1 MCRIQRPKKA
11 SFPLQMLPHF
21 LLSYSI
27 FRLCRRPRDSCR
39 HADVIFAGVPRQGD
53 HTAQTCRFF
62 FFFPKRTIWSA
73 AAVDKPSAGTSLTWW
88 TSVPGSSGD
97 QRCVLGWAVLG

>member
-11 SFPLQMLPHF
+11 SFPLQMLPQF

-62 FFFPKRTIWSA
+62 FFPKTH
-73 AAVDKPSAGTSLTWW
+73 
-88 TSVPGSSGD
+88 
-97 QRCVLGWAVLG
+97 QRRRLINPARVHL